1 MSYKNITTKSLGKNR
16 HQITLWTDDG
26 VESYEYQ
33 NYAYEKCYEKDI
45 PSSDALLNFSE
56 VLARTS
62 MNFSVITTDK
72 AHRIGATTV
81 PDIFVMLVV

>member
-33 NYAYEKCYEKDI
+33 NYAYEKCFEKHSTHVSLKGEPLRGYI
-45 PSSDALLNFSE
+45 LG
-56 VLARTS
+56 T
-62 MNFSVITTDK
+62 
-72 AHRIGATTV
+72 
-81 PDIFVMLVV
+81 